1 MIVALILLIGVLV
14 AWLIASIPV
23 WVGAKVVGGD
33 ASIGKAM
40 IATLAAT
47 IVFSILLVIF
57 GVFSRTVGFIAGF
70 IGILAVFKAIFNVGW
85 GGAFLTAIIAFI
97 VFIIMII
104 VLAAIGLSLP
114 MIIHASMFIH
124 HY

>member
-70 IGILAVFKAIFNVGW
+70 IGILAVFKAILRTW
-85 GGAFLTAIIAFI
+85 GGRRISHRNNSIHS
-97 VFIIMII
+97 FIIMII